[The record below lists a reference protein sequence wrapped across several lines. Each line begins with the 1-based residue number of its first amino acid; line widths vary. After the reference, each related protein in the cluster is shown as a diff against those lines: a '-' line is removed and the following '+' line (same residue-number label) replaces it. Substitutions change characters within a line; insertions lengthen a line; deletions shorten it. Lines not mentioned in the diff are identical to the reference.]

1 MRTTTGWQSLD
12 PATNALTRVTI
23 ERRDLRP
30 DDIAVRIDYCGVCHS
45 DLHRIHGM
53 LGEQDLVPGH
63 EATGVVVALGQALT
77 ISSRAGAAGA
87 DQTGI
92 TWGINMGLTSGLRLE
107 RHPPQRERIWSG
119 HHQGIR

>member
-12 PATNALTRVTI
+12 PETNALTRVTI

-53 LGEQDLVPGH
+53 LGEKDLVPGH
-63 EATGVVVALGQALT
+63 EATGVVTAVGSAVTGFATGERVAIGTIIEPGLGT
-77 ISSRAGAAGA
+77 VIGAGIG
-87 DQTGI
+87 
-92 TWGINMGLTSGLRLE
+92 GLIAWWQS
-107 RHPPQRERIWSG
+107 
-119 HHQGIR
+119 